1 MDPELMLLV
10 AQSRI
15 ALAEMAE
22 ASGLTRAEIVE
33 LVEYGAFAPQGR
45 TPEDWTFP
53 ADALLRAR
61 AAARLRD
68 DFELEPASLALLLA
82 YRERIDELEALVR
95 ELECQLLR

>member
-15 ALAEMAE
+15 ALTELVE
-22 ASGLTRAEIVE
+22 ASGLTRAELIE
-33 LVEYGAFAPQGR
+33 LVEYGAVAPQGAA
-45 TPEDWTFP
+45 PEQWTFP
-53 ADALLRAR
+53 ADALVQAR
-61 AAARLRD
+61 AAARLRA

-82 YRERIDELEALVR
+82 YRDRIVELEALVR

>member
-15 ALAEMAE
+15 ALTELVE
-22 ASGLTRAEIVE
+22 ASGLTRAELIE
-33 LVEYGAFAPQGR
+33 LVEYGAFAPQGAA
-45 TPEDWTFP
+45 PEQWTFP
-53 ADALLRAR
+53 ADALVQAR
-61 AAARLRD
+61 AAARLRA

-82 YRERIDELEALVR
+82 YRDRIVELEALVR